1 LIIVDCIYDPSSR
14 RAIFKRYTFQKFVL
28 DENFTV
34 GRLKRERWMLQRS
47 EKFIAVF
54 NINDIGLSELR
65 TEQEKYYQDD

>member
-1 LIIVDCIYDPSSR
+1 
-14 RAIFKRYTFQKFVL
+14 
-28 DENFTV
+28 
-34 GRLKRERWMLQRS
+34 MLQRS